1 MNRSHIFAHCIFNP
15 HYSVFL
21 VVCLTNMFHILCPVP
36 LHNKYSIGILINI
49 KQSLNS
55 DLHFA
60 TKLPFVSLL
69 WYVLFCRRVLFQ
81 TFFDSIARMLNMIL
95 YYKTKKIDIFIYEDY
110 EIIQTQSI
118 LTSQIN
124 KVHENIKCCCP
135 MYIPSN
141 DDKINNYL
149 TICIL
154 SDTD

>member
-1 MNRSHIFAHCIFNP
+1 MQRYLFRRIGLLWMNRSHIFAHCIFNP

-21 VVCLTNMFHILCPVP
+21 VVCLTNVFHILCPVP

-95 YYKTKKIDIFIYEDY
+95 YYKTKKLISLY
-110 EIIQTQSI
+110 
-118 LTSQIN
+118 
-124 KVHENIKCCCP
+124 
-135 MYIPSN
+135 M
-141 DDKINNYL
+141 KIMKSYR
-149 TICIL
+149 L
-154 SDTD
+154 SPF